1 MVDLD
6 LGESRKSSIKL
17 PKSLQLHCLVKI
29 NEHQVLLI
37 GGLSKDGAE
46 EKTYLFDMITLS
58 W

>member
-1 MVDLD
+1 MVNLD
-6 LGESRKSSIKL
+6 VGESRKSSIKL

-46 EKTYLFDMITLS
+46 GKTYLFDVTTLT